1 MIVILLQ
8 INIIII
14 LGYPDNEKEFKKMF
28 KDRDKYNNYIF
39 INKLSILCPRIRNN
53 EKDLLIENS
62 KKTSFSTDKNE
73 MFISWDSSKR
83 EELKASFRITK

>member
-1 MIVILLQ
+1 
-8 INIIII
+8 
-14 LGYPDNEKEFKKMF
+14 MF

-73 MFISWDSSKR
+73 MFIS
-83 EELKASFRITK
+83 